1 MDFAKRRRFVVDF
14 IFILVLFAVF
24 MIAALFVVL
33 FGTKI
38 YSGTTRD
45 MDRNYSKRTA
55 YYYINNKLQNYNE
68 KDAVYVTDY
77 DGNALIEL
85 TSNIEGTDYITYLY
99 IADGYLKEI
108 TAPADL
114 DFDYSNGADILPA
127 TGLEVSYVTDSLM
140 NIVVTDK
147 DGQQVSFYH
156 NIVGEASRH
165 E

>member
-38 YSGTTRD
+38 YSGTTKD
-45 MDRNYSKRTA
+45 MDKNYAKRTA
-55 YYYINNKLQNYNE
+55 YYYISNKLQNYNE
-68 KDAVYVTDY
+68 KDAIYVTDY

-99 IADGYLKEI
+99 VKDGYLKEI
-108 TAPADL
+108 TAPADFE
-114 DFDYSNGADILPA
+114 FDYSNGADILPA
-127 TGLEVSYVTDSLM
+127 KGLEVTFVTNSIM
-140 NIVVTDK
+140 NIVVTSE
-147 DGQQVSFYH
+147 DGQEISFYK
-156 NIVGEASRH
+156 NIVGEASEH